1 MTTQKRKQ
9 FGKKLREI
17 RTEKGYSQESL
28 ADAAGMHRTYVGSI
42 ERGEQNIS
50 LDNIHKLAKAL
61 GIKVRELFVE

>member
-1 MTTQKRKQ
+1 MTTSERKR
-9 FGKKLREI
+9 FGKGLRDI
-17 RTEKGYSQESL
+17 RKAKGYSQESL

-61 GIKVRELFVE
+61 KIKAKELFVD